1 MTLTALAQGGA
12 LFTKWRVGERKNIV
26 LPLGP
31 AGTVATE
38 MSWVVFPGGTVL
50 HGHKKTVTSAYRVR
64 YGCANREAPLS
75 CRWRGKALLNRVGV
89 IELERLLREV

>member
-1 MTLTALAQGGA
+1 MLGLTVTPIYKQHRLA
-12 LFTKWRVGERKNIV
+12 V
-26 LPLGP
+26 LATVSNGRWP

-38 MSWVVFPGGTVL
+38 MPWVVFPGGTVL
-50 HGHKKTVTSAYRVR
+50 NGHKKTVTSAYRVR